1 MKSINYNGR
10 DIEVTAIRFTYT
22 DETTIQDG
30 VLLHDTTDE
39 FADGDA
45 IYGNGWTL
53 DMINDADDI
62 ETMLTSGDGTT
73 YFTRNDDGIYHIDN

>member
-1 MKSINYNGR
+1 MKTINYNGR
-10 DIEVTAIRFTYT
+10 NVEITAIRFTYA

-39 FADGDA
+39 FSDGDT

-53 DMINDADDI
+53 DMINDASDI
-62 ETMLTSGDGTT
+62 ENLLTSTDGTT
-73 YFTRNDDGIYHIDN
+73 YFTRNDDGTYHIDA